1 MGLDHFYRIES
12 IDDNKRYLL
21 VESWIKIPLF
31 LPTFIYLFST
41 ISLLVMRI
49 RCQGAL
55 IVFLPPAAGHRTKPL
70 PKKLG
75 KKVAKKKKTND
86 PWESRKRQIQM
97 RCGVSW
103 SICLDSAQLAI
114 SERKSP
120 MRDQNASPS
129 ARIPL
134 SCSFWPS
141 EATWPTTWLP
151 DDRVQ
156 VACWVINDTN
166 PEVSSPTSY
175 STLLIK

>member
-55 IVFLPPAAGHRTKPL
+55 IVFLPPAAAHRTKPL

-75 KKVAKKKKTND
+75 KKVAKKKKD
-86 PWESRKRQIQM
+86 KRSMGKPQKADSNEM
-97 RCGVSW
+97 RSV
-103 SICLDSAQLAI
+103 L
-114 SERKSP
+114 KY
-120 MRDQNASPS
+120 
-129 ARIPL
+129 
-134 SCSFWPS
+134 
-141 EATWPTTWLP
+141 LP
-151 DDRVQ
+151 
-156 VACWVINDTN
+156 
-166 PEVSSPTSY
+166 
-175 STLLIK
+175 